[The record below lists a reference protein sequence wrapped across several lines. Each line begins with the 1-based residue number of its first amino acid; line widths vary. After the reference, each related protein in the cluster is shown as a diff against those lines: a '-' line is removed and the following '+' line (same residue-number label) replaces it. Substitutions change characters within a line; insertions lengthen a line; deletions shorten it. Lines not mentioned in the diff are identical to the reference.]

1 MDRWYDVRATVTVVN
16 LLAAIQPI
24 EERLVTTWKP
34 ESRVALAR
42 VLHEVYMADGNF
54 TPLER
59 DDFGA
64 FLARI
69 GAKASEVEKIEF
81 DDALALLGKDPV
93 HRKVA
98 FVWIAHALFVDG
110 GYNADEKAFVDRV
123 VSKYGREGEALRAE
137 IKATQSRK
145 IEEGMKAILAELG

>member
-1 MDRWYDVRATVTVVN
+1 MK

-24 EERLVTTWKP
+24 EEKLVRTWKQ
-34 ESRVALAR
+34 ESRDALAR

-54 TPLER
+54 TELER
-59 DDFGA
+59 TDFGA
-64 FLARI
+64 FLSNI
-69 GAKASEVEKIEF
+69 GAKASEVEKI
-81 DDALALLGKDPV
+81 DLGAAMALLDKDPV

-98 FVWIAHALFVDG
+98 YVWIAHALFVDG
-110 GYNADEKAFVDRV
+110 GYNAAEKAFVERIV
-123 VSKYGREGEALRAE
+123 EKYGLDGEALRAE

>member
-1 MDRWYDVRATVTVVN
+1 VN

-24 EERLVTTWKP
+24 EERLVRTWKQ
-34 ESRVALAR
+34 ESRNALAR

-64 FLARI
+64 FLSRI
-69 GAKASEVEKIEF
+69 GAKASEIEKL
-81 DDALALLGKDPV
+81 DLGAALSLLGEDPV

-98 FVWIAHALFVDG
+98 YVWIAHALFVDG
-110 GYNADEKAFVDRV
+110 GYNAAEKAFVDRIV
-123 VSKYGREGEALRAE
+123 EKYALDGEALRAE